1 MKMIRVLQVCNQLGL
16 GGTEKT
22 LQIFCKYL
30 DRSRFEVFAC
40 GRLAGGVRVKE
51 LQNLGIQVVQGPVD
65 LIGLCR
71 DMQIDIC
78 HVHRGGDYEPGS
90 LPNKQNGLPRLVE
103 TNIFNAFDRKQSDAI
118 DCHVFVSE
126 FSRNRYFRQYGSHP
140 QGHYEVI
147 YNPVDFEEFPLSQ
160 KKFTCTVGQCA
171 RPDEQKW
178 HPVVIDS
185 LPRIFRKVSGARANF
200 KGLPERLEDRLSHL
214 RMDGRVQLFPPSLDM
229 SDFYQRLDVF
239 THASRVGESFGC
251 AIAEAMANRV
261 PVVTLQTPQRKKSNA
276 QAELVENKVTGF
288 VCRWQWQY
296 AGAVIEL
303 LQNHELREKFA
314 KAGYEKAREQFDA
327 ARVTRKLE
335 NLYVELMDRP
345 G

>member
-1 MKMIRVLQVCNQLGL
+1 VKKIRVLHVCNQLGL

-51 LQNLGIQVVQGPVD
+51 LQNLGVQVVQGPVD
-65 LIGLCR
+65 LVGLCR

-90 LPNKQNGLPRLVE
+90 LPDKRDGRPRIVE
-103 TNIFNAFDRKQSDAI
+103 TNVFNAFDGQQSDAI
-118 DCHVFVSE
+118 DCHIFVSQ
-126 FSRNRYFRQYGSHP
+126 FSRNRYLQQYGP
-140 QGHYEVI
+140 RPGGRYDVV
-147 YNPVDFEEFPLSQ
+147 YNPVDFGEFSEPQ
-160 KKFTCTVGQCA
+160 KTFTCTMGQCA

-178 HPVVIDS
+178 HDVVIDS
-185 LPRIFRKVSGARANF
+185 LPKIFRKVAGARAVF
-200 KGLPERLEDRLSHL
+200 QGVPERLKNRLL
-214 RMDGRVQLFPPSLDM
+214 NLGMNGRIEVLAPSLQV
-229 SDFYQRLDVF
+229 SQFYQRLDIFV
-239 THASRVGESFGC
+239 HASRVGESFGC

-335 NLYVELMDRP
+335 QLYLELMDTRM
-345 G
+345 